1 MECLYEKK
9 YITVY
14 IKPWVFNSLQI
25 YMKKNIIVYIK
36 PWVFN
41 SNWYERTITM
51 WRYVKSK
58 CEKSGMLIWKKKVKM
73 WTVSTNKT
81 LSI

>member
-1 MECLYEKK
+1 M
-9 YITVY
+9 
-14 IKPWVFNSLQI
+14 QI

-41 SNWYERTITM
+41 SNWYEGTITM

-58 CEKSGMLIWKKKVKM
+58 CEKSGMLIWKKKSENVNCEYKSNPECLIQCKLI
-73 WTVSTNKT
+73 WKNYYNFK
-81 LSI
+81 IFIQI